1 MVPELDLS
9 SGARARLLRS
19 GDERLFWLAAGAVA
33 GLGLAA
39 VAAYFC
45 GWGLLLLAG
54 SVAAGAGLTYWSG
67 LGLDLEERLAYGAVI
82 GPMASTLAAFVASL
96 VAGLTLA
103 TVLIGLALAVAGGI
117 TGAWCERA
125 GIRTE
130 VAAFRAGFRMRGPLW
145 LLLAVTWAYGLH
157 ILGQAFVATAGGL
170 DAGLAG
176 VYGDWAA
183 HLTFAGSFAYGG
195 NFPPQYPIDP
205 GHPMSYP
212 FMVDFWAAEL
222 VPLGVSL
229 PSALVLTS
237 ALLMLALPAV
247 IYLAGVRLT
256 GRRVGSALAAVIFL
270 CSGGFGFW
278 NLLPDL
284 QAHGLA
290 ILGRLPHLYTQ
301 DLEANYQLLTPVL
314 AYLVPQRS
322 ILFGLPLALIAAA
335 LLWTAAPTKRPRR
348 PFLFTGVVVGLAPLF
363 HVHGYGTALALGG
376 AWALYQRRRA
386 WLWYLLPAA
395 LLGIPVVAWLLAGG
409 GGSLR
414 WLPGWYANLPP
425 HQDGGI
431 AFWLKNLGLF
441 IPLLLVAQF
450 WPGLLPNG
458 FALWFAPIWLWFLVP
473 NFVVFQPWEWD
484 NTKYFV
490 FFLLFGSLLVGA
502 ALAELGRRPFTAT
515 LAVALL
521 VGLTLSGALDL
532 ARAADLR
539 SSASGFVD
547 RGGLAA
553 AAFVRDHSDRH
564 AILLVAPNHNEP
576 VAMLSGR
583 PLVVGYGGWLWTYG
597 LEDWVTKTQAA
608 TSLLRGQGDVPGLL
622 ARYHVD
628 YVVIG
633 PQELSSQW
641 GADAAYW
648 ARRGELVYS
657 AHGYAVYRVSSLWR

>member
-1 MVPELDLS
+1 MVPQLDLS
-9 SGARARLLRS
+9 GGARARLLRS
-19 GDERLFWLAAGAVA
+19 GDQRLLWLAAMAVA

-54 SVAAGAGLTYWSG
+54 SVAAGAGLTCWSG
-67 LGLDLEERLAYGAVI
+67 LDLALEERLAYGAVI

-96 VAGLTLA
+96 AAGLTLA
-103 TVLIGLALAVAGGI
+103 SVLLGLAVALAGGVAA
-117 TGAWCERA
+117 AWRERA
-125 GIRTE
+125 LVRPE
-130 VAAFRAGFRMRGPLW
+130 LAAFRSGFRSRWPLW
-145 LLLAVTWAYGLH
+145 LLLAVTWAYALH
-157 ILGQAFVATAGGL
+157 ILGQAFISTAGGL

-183 HLTFAGSFAYGG
+183 HLTFASSFAYGG
-195 NFPPQYPIDP
+195 NFPPQYPVDP

-212 FMVDFWAAEL
+212 FLVDFWASEL

-237 ALLMLALPAV
+237 GLLMLALPAV

-256 GRRVGSALAAVIFL
+256 GRRGGSALGAVIFL

-278 NLLPDL
+278 YFLPDL

-290 ILGRLPHLYTQ
+290 SLGRLPHLYTQ
-301 DLEANYQLLTPVL
+301 NLDANYQLLTPVL

-335 LLWTAAPTKRPRR
+335 LLWTGARTERPRR

-376 AWALYQRRRA
+376 AWALLQRRRA
-386 WLWYLLPAA
+386 WLWYLVPAA
-395 LLGIPVVAWLLAGG
+395 LLGLPVVAWLLAGG

-425 HQDGGI
+425 HQDGGLV
-431 AFWLKNLGLF
+431 FWLKNLGLF

-450 WPGLLPNG
+450 SPGLLPNG

-502 ALAELGRRPFTAT
+502 AVAELGRRPFTAP

-521 VGLTLSGALDL
+521 VVLTLSGALDL
-532 ARAADLR
+532 ARTADLR
-539 SSASGFVD
+539 TSASGFVD

-553 AAFVRDHSDRH
+553 AAYVRDHTDRR
-564 AILLVAPNHNEP
+564 ATLLVAPNHNEP
-576 VAMLSGR
+576 VAMFSGR

-597 LEDWVTKTQAA
+597 LKDWNLKTQDA
-608 TSLLRGQGDVPGLL
+608 TSLLRGQGDVRALL
-622 ARYHVD
+622 GRYRVD

-648 ARRGELVYS
+648 ARTGELVYS
-657 AHGYAVYRVSSLWR
+657 KDGYAVYRVSSLWR